1 MCDPVTIGLS
11 MLGGLAAKS
20 LAPKPPEMQ
29 APAPVAAPAPL
40 AAPTPPEA
48 VAAAVAVDPAAE
60 RAKAETEAANAA
72 NTKLASDKQARR
84 ANVLAGGGSSDTL
97 GKAQS
102 VIAGT
107 GKTSVLG
114 GGAT

>member
-1 MCDPVTIGLS
+1 MCGLEV
-11 MLGGLAAKS
+11 LGYALAGGLAAKAM
-20 LAPKPPEMQ
+20 APKVPDVV
-29 APAPVAAPAPL
+29 APTPMAAPVA
-40 AAPTPPEA
+40 PEP
-48 VAAAVAVDPAAE
+48 VAAAVAVDPAVE